1 MKDIC
6 ITLLAQYMLHKK
18 TCTETIAERL
28 VRMGISPIEAAF
40 ARLLKS
46 SQHTSHDSVVDI
58 LKNLV
63 MHEHFIKPWSEPDIL
78 TVMFTKSF

>member
-18 TCTETIAERL
+18 LCAGTIVERL
-28 VRMGISPIEAAF
+28 VGMRISPLEAAM

-46 SQHTSHDSVVDI
+46 SQHTSHDGVVDT
-58 LKNLV
+58 LNNLDV
-63 MHEHFIKPWSEPDIL
+63 LSCTEKIKDKFP
-78 TVMFTKSF
+78 